1 MQLMDK
7 TADMPSSAPAPQPA
21 SLSSAGPT
29 VRCPTC
35 AGPSLFAPANRFRPF
50 CSERCRQIDL
60 GAWAN
65 EEFRVPAS
73 MPPEDAP
80 FGDPRTEP

>member
-1 MQLMDK
+1 MQLK
-7 TADMPSSAPAPQPA
+7 AMPDIQPA
-21 SLSSAGPT
+21 APT

-35 AGPSLFAPANRFRPF
+35 SGPSLFAPANAYRPF
-50 CSERCRQIDL
+50 CSERCKQIDL

-65 EEFRVPAS
+65 EQFRVPAQT
-73 MPPEDAP
+73 PAEDAP

>member
-1 MQLMDK
+1 M
-7 TADMPSSAPAPQPA
+7 TSPASSAPE
-21 SLSSAGPT
+21 

-35 AGPSLFAPANRFRPF
+35 AGPSLFAPSNPNRPF
-50 CSERCRQIDL
+50 CSARCRQIDL

-73 MPPEDAP
+73 APPEDAT
-80 FGDPRTEP
+80 FGDPRTQDH

>member
-1 MQLMDK
+1 MDK
-7 TADMPSSAPAPQPA
+7 TADMPSSAPAPQPT

-65 EEFRVPAS
+65 EEFRVPAP
-73 MPPEDAP
+73 MPPEDAH

>member
-1 MQLMDK
+1 MDK

-65 EEFRVPAS
+65 EEFRVPAP
-73 MPPEDAP
+73 MPPENAP

>member
-1 MQLMDK
+1 
-7 TADMPSSAPAPQPA
+7 MPSSAPAPQPA